1 MHLPDNTLLQR
12 GKYRIIHYINGG
24 GFGYTY
30 EAEHVMLHKRVAIK
44 EFFYKKETL
53 RNADN
58 SISIPS
64 KNMERNL
71 IPIKKKFIEE
81 AIFLSQ
87 ANHPNIISVTD
98 VFEENETAYYV
109 MDYIDG
115 KSLSQIL
122 KEQGTLTETQAV
134 DYICQVTEALKYV
147 HSFNRLHLDIKPDNI
162 LVDSHSGRAIL
173 IDFGTCKHYDENSGE
188 QTTGLLGMQTDGY
201 APIELANKT
210 FSNFSPSTDVYEL
223 GATLYCLLSGFKPPI
238 AASLSSGDEVIKPLP
253 SHISANTRHA
263 VECSLKLR
271 RNDRP
276 QNMDEFML
284 ILRGGHTNESKG
296 TSVDDEVTYFEQ
308 DTPQTH
314 LLQLNTSLQGGKYK
328 IVRHL
333 SSGGF
338 GNTYE
343 ALHAMQQ
350 TRIAIKEFYVRDLN
364 KRDGQT
370 NNVILSSQNHQEIV
384 DRLRHM
390 FKEEARVGYQMKH
403 KHIIPVID
411 IFEENNTIYYAMEYI
426 DGRDLSDII
435 RTHGPLPESKVLGII
450 NQVADALKYI
460 HSHKRLHLNVKPSN
474 IIINI
479 EGKAFLSVSGANE
492 MYEGIHTVGY
502 SPLEQITQKYSSWSP
517 ATDIYALG
525 ATTYKLLT
533 GITPPNSVDLV
544 LQEETLQ
551 PLPASVS
558 PSTCHAVRKAMML
571 VNNYRLQSIDEFVSL
586 LNSTS
591 TSSNSIVTDDEETR
605 IDMPHVDEK
614 DKDKNE
620 LPYIPSFLKGV
631 SLLLCNSS
639 QFFFWRDGRIYQVEE
654 KKLSRDIEF
663 RLISQ
668 NIDVVSF
675 CNENISSCI
684 IVYDDNQTSILNLKR
699 KDFFQYLP
707 SQRLIEERTAVGMGH
722 LYKNISF
729 EGILTVSYQNKYT
742 VMDCD
747 AGVYEVIAN
756 DIPINKMGALLSDYD
771 GRKNVEVFSSGYE
784 HLKNV
789 IRGTLLQHQIL
800 NSKNH
805 ENVVLLDVFPH
816 SVDLLLM
823 EKSMVRD
830 YRNLLPK
837 DSSIPVKRAL
847 LLPVSSQNELCLS
860 INSENFY
867 IPYKI
872 NNRID
877 SIEIVL
883 DITSNHDISIEIK
896 DSCTKYSHKF
906 SFLDI
911 VNSEE
916 TQLL

>member
-1 MHLPDNTLLQR
+1 MHLSDNTLLQR

-134 DYICQVTEALKYV
+134 DYICQVAEALKYV

-223 GATLYCLLSGFKPPI
+223 GATLYCLLSGAKPPI

-271 RNDRP
+271 RKDRP
-276 QNMDEFML
+276 QNMDELLL
-284 ILRGGHTNESKG
+284 ILRGEREYEEKLTNDNEA
-296 TSVDDEVTYFEQ
+296 TYFEQ
-308 DTPQTH
+308 STTSTH
-314 LLQLNTSLQGGKYK
+314 LLRLNTHLQDGKYK
-328 IVRHL
+328 IVQHL

-338 GNTYE
+338 GNIYE
-343 ALHAMQQ
+343 ALHTMRQV
-350 TRIAIKEFYVRDLN
+350 RVAIKEFYDSGLN
-364 KRDGQT
+364 KREGQT

-390 FKEEARVGYQMKH
+390 FKEEARFGYQMKH

-426 DGRDLSDII
+426 DGMNLSDII
-435 RTHGPLPESKVLGII
+435 RTEGPLPESKVLGII

-460 HSHKRLHLNVKPSN
+460 HSLKRLHLNVKPSN
-474 IIINI
+474 IIINK

-525 ATTYKLLT
+525 ATLYKLLT
-533 GITPPNSVDLV
+533 GITPPDAQMLKDGEAELSPLPSNISPSVKNAVKEAMRPLRKDRPQSIEDFMAMLSQNYENK
-544 LQEETLQ
+544 QEESVFKPNHQQAFCNKNSDDSNYEATLFDREDMVSQ
-551 PLPASVS
+551 NHEKLMSSNIEILANTIPAEPNAKNRISLTKKQLVHLIAYIGLYLGIAFLIPRVAIIKIS
-558 PSTCHAVRKAMML
+558 FYQSLIPACVAIGAIGFVLSAMAGFLEDKIDLDTEDFRKA
-571 VNNYRLQSIDEFVSL
+571 
-586 LNSTS
+586 
-591 TSSNSIVTDDEETR
+591 
-605 IDMPHVDEK
+605 
-614 DKDKNE
+614 
-620 LPYIPSFLKGV
+620 SFK
-631 SLLLCNSS
+631 
-639 QFFFWRDGRIYQVEE
+639 
-654 KKLSRDIEF
+654 
-663 RLISQ
+663 
-668 NIDVVSF
+668 
-675 CNENISSCI
+675 
-684 IVYDDNQTSILNLKR
+684 VYVGSMIL
-699 KDFFQYLP
+699 
-707 SQRLIEERTAVGMGH
+707 A
-722 LYKNISF
+722 
-729 EGILTVSYQNKYT
+729 
-742 VMDCD
+742 
-747 AGVYEVIAN
+747 
-756 DIPINKMGALLSDYD
+756 
-771 GRKNVEVFSSGYE
+771 
-784 HLKNV
+784 
-789 IRGTLLQHQIL
+789 
-800 NSKNH
+800 
-805 ENVVLLDVFPH
+805 VLLFILAIKLDGTKF
-816 SVDLLLM
+816 
-823 EKSMVRD
+823 
-830 YRNLLPK
+830 
-837 DSSIPVKRAL
+837 AL
-847 LLPVSSQNELCLS
+847 
-860 INSENFY
+860 F
-867 IPYKI
+867 
-872 NNRID
+872 
-877 SIEIVL
+877 
-883 DITSNHDISIEIK
+883 
-896 DSCTKYSHKF
+896 
-906 SFLDI
+906 
-911 VNSEE
+911 
-916 TQLL
+916 

>member
-134 DYICQVTEALKYV
+134 DYICQVAEALKYV

-223 GATLYCLLSGFKPPI
+223 GATLYCLLSGVKPPI

-271 RNDRP
+271 RKDRP
-276 QNMDEFML
+276 QNMDELLL
-284 ILRGGHTNESKG
+284 ILRGEREYEEKLTNDNEA
-296 TSVDDEVTYFEQ
+296 TYFEQ
-308 DTPQTH
+308 STTSTH
-314 LLQLNTSLQGGKYK
+314 LLRLNTHLQDGKYK
-328 IVRHL
+328 IVQHL

-338 GNTYE
+338 GNIYE
-343 ALHAMQQ
+343 ALHTMRQV
-350 TRIAIKEFYVRDLN
+350 RVAIKEFYVSGLN
-364 KRDGQT
+364 KREGQT

-384 DRLRHM
+384 DRLRHI
-390 FKEEARVGYQMKH
+390 FKEEARFGFQMKH

-426 DGRDLSDII
+426 DGMNLSDII
-435 RTHGPLPESKVLGII
+435 RTEGPLPESKVLGII

-460 HSHKRLHLNVKPSN
+460 HSLKRLHLNVKPSN
-474 IIINI
+474 IIINKQ
-479 EGKAFLSVSGANE
+479 GKAFLSVAEANE

-525 ATTYKLLT
+525 ATLYKLLT
-533 GITPPNSVDLV
+533 GITPPDAQMLKDGEAELAPLLSGVSDSVKSAIKESMHPLRKDRPQSIEEFIVLLNGDGKTNTQKKNTEKPFDAKGSVNHNGKLDNESTLLDLDDKFFRDVKELCVQTGKSQAECEKALKQTKGNKRAALIKIQTEFLYEKCGCKELGIGRGTCKRYIEHFEGTIEKAEKGLSELLQERKHDVSTLFSEYKDIILGFDLNVCQKICADANWDREQAKCRLEKWAQNVQRENKNKKLIYHVSFRDRIEDIWLYIRIGLLFAGVLSVFCVIVSGVISKFSNDYQLWYDTYFFSILISALV
-544 LQEETLQ
+544 LG
-551 PLPASVS
+551 
-558 PSTCHAVRKAMML
+558 
-571 VNNYRLQSIDEFVSL
+571 FVL
-586 LNSTS
+586 
-591 TSSNSIVTDDEETR
+591 
-605 IDMPHVDEK
+605 
-614 DKDKNE
+614 
-620 LPYIPSFLKGV
+620 GV
-631 SLLLCNSS
+631 
-639 QFFFWRDGRIYQVEE
+639 
-654 KKLSRDIEF
+654 
-663 RLISQ
+663 
-668 NIDVVSF
+668 
-675 CNENISSCI
+675 
-684 IVYDDNQTSILNLKR
+684 
-699 KDFFQYLP
+699 
-707 SQRLIEERTAVGMGH
+707 
-722 LYKNISF
+722 
-729 EGILTVSYQNKYT
+729 
-742 VMDCD
+742 
-747 AGVYEVIAN
+747 
-756 DIPINKMGALLSDYD
+756 
-771 GRKNVEVFSSGYE
+771 
-784 HLKNV
+784 
-789 IRGTLLQHQIL
+789 
-800 NSKNH
+800 
-805 ENVVLLDVFPH
+805 
-816 SVDLLLM
+816 
-823 EKSMVRD
+823 
-830 YRNLLPK
+830 
-837 DSSIPVKRAL
+837 
-847 LLPVSSQNELCLS
+847 
-860 INSENFY
+860 
-867 IPYKI
+867 
-872 NNRID
+872 
-877 SIEIVL
+877 IVL
-883 DITSNHDISIEIK
+883 VWITWDEITHPEIYHPERYK
-896 DSCTKYSHKF
+896 D
-906 SFLDI
+906 
-911 VNSEE
+911 V
-916 TQLL
+916 